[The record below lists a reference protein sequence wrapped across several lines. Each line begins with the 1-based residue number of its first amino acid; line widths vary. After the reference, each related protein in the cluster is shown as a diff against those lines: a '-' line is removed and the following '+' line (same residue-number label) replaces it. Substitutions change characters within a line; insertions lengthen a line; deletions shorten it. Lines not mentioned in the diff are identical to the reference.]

1 MNQTKVH
8 PVHLSRSGHAPGN
21 SSVGSSL
28 GNTSVESGDVVGIG
42 NDRPFVAVE
51 VRPDP
56 GIVGVDGRGH
66 GGCILETYGIEHV
79 SMQFNRLDW
88 VFHMREFGGA

>member
-1 MNQTKVH
+1 MPRVTRVWGR
-8 PVHLSRSGHAPGN
+8 PLAIPLSG
-21 SSVGSSL
+21 
-28 GNTSVESGDVVGIG
+28 SGDVVGIG
-42 NDRPFVAVE
+42 NDRPCVAVE

-79 SMQFNRLDW
+79 SVQFNRLDW
-88 VFHMREFGGA
+88 VFHMREFGGV